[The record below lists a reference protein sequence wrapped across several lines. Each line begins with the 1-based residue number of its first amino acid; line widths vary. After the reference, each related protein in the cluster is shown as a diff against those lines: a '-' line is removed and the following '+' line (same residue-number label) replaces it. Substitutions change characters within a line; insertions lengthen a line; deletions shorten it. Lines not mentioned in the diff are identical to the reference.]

1 MNSTHSI
8 LLCLVLIPPPPHP
21 PFSLSYRRLVRY
33 AIDANGDTNWHTIFG
48 AIVMAAG
55 SALVLMMAFM
65 YASIKKVEKEKNA

>member
-1 MNSTHSI
+1 MKSTHSI
-8 LLCLVLIPPPPHP
+8 YFVLLCMVLTPPPP
-21 PFSLSYRRLVRY
+21 SLSTPCVRY
-33 AIDANGDTNWHTIFG
+33 AIDANGDTNWHIIFG

>member
-1 MNSTHSI
+1 MKSTHSI
-8 LLCLVLIPPPPHP
+8 YFVLLCMVLTPPP
-21 PFSLSYRRLVRY
+21 SLSLSTPCVRY